1 MSTLKEAV
9 YELYAAYYTKRYLI
23 VEAKYGALHL
33 HQEMADIV
41 KNFEGLGLTDLTEN
55 MELLI
60 KQTIDLQDAHRKM
73 ANGLL
78 SNLILGFKEQAKAI
92 STRAPVPLLKD
103 YHVGVSDVSSN

>member
-9 YELYAAYYTKRYLI
+9 YELYAARYTKRFLI

-41 KNFEGLGLTDLTEN
+41 KNFEGLGLTELTEN
-55 MELLI
+55 MKVLI
-60 KQTIDLQDAHRKM
+60 KQTIDLHDTHMKM
-73 ANGLL
+73 AGGLL
-78 SNLILGFKEQAKAI
+78 HNLILGFKEQAMAI

-103 YHVGVSDVSSN
+103 YHVGVSDVPSN

>member
-9 YELYAAYYTKRYLI
+9 YELYVARYTKKYLI

-41 KNFEGLGLTDLTEN
+41 KNFEGLGHKKLTKN
-55 MELLI
+55 MEELV
-60 KQTIDLQDAHRKM
+60 KDTIALSDLHRKM
-73 ANGLL
+73 AGGLL
-78 SNLILGFKEQAKAI
+78 HNLILAFREQAKAI

-103 YHVGVSDVSSN
+103 YHVGVSDVPSN